1 MPELD
6 LVGIGLA
13 TFAGFLLSGAY
24 YLVVA
29 ARLAEVSGVAAEEE
43 TRRWIYAVEL
53 IRTLVIVVVVAA
65 LVDLANIEGFAGG
78 ALLGAVLWI
87 GFPLMLWVGAI
98 LHERTPLRL
107 AAIHAVD
114 WLIKLVVTAAII
126 AGI

>member
-1 MPELD
+1 M
-6 LVGIGLA
+6 
-13 TFAGFLLSGAY
+13 
-24 YLVVA
+24 
-29 ARLAEVSGVAAEEE
+29 
-43 TRRWIYAVEL
+43 
-53 IRTLVIVVVVAA
+53 
-65 LVDLANIEGFAGG
+65 
-78 ALLGAVLWI
+78 WI